1 MIPSA
6 ALPLLP
12 MLVSVL
18 TRAARQNTSSGNAA
32 VAADNQETRTEL
44 LPAFAD
50 ALVAVATDA
59 DGSVRDLNAC
69 IDDYNAARD
78 EMKKT
83 ALALSR
89 ENGSAP

>member
-78 EMKKT
+78 EIKRVAQKLQVMD
-83 ALALSR
+83 
-89 ENGSAP
+89 